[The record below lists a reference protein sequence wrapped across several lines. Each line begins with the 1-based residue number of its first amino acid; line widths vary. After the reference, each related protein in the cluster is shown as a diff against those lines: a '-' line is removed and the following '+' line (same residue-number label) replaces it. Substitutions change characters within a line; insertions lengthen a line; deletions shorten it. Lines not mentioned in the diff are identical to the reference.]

1 MLNIDHYMD
10 IKDLHRQGHSI
21 RQISRM
27 TGRSRNTI
35 RKVLELKKPP
45 TFRTPKRTSKL
56 DPYKDHIQARIA
68 ECNLSAV
75 RLLEEIRSMGYD
87 GGYSTVKD
95 YARTLRP
102 SGSYSKLTVRFETP
116 PGKQAQCDWGYCGQ
130 YQDLNGQK
138 HSVYAFVYVLAHS
151 RFMYVRFTTRMN
163 LKTLVDCHLKTFD
176 YCGGWPEQILYDN
189 MKQVRLDPK
198 TWNPGF
204 VDFVDHYG
212 IIPKTH
218 RPYRPRTKGKVE
230 RMVAY
235 VKDNFLNGR
244 RFADLNDLNMQALI
258 WLEQTANSR
267 VHATTGKVPS
277 ELLESEQ
284 LRACS
289 SCPAFQWI
297 DKVPRVANSEA
308 MVLYEKSHYSV
319 PVIAAGQSLCV
330 HAGAYSLRILM
341 GDTVIAE
348 HKRATHPGERIEDKA
363 HAEQR
368 WQSVLKEAAEGP
380 PPSPKWFIG
389 SATQVQARDLSSYEE
404 VTV

>member
-27 TGRSRNTI
+27 TGRSRNTV
-35 RKVLELKKPP
+35 RKALQANKPP
-45 TFRTPKRTSKL
+45 VFKAPSRPSKL
-56 DPYKDHIQARIA
+56 DPYKEHIRARVN

-75 RLLEEIRSMGYD
+75 RLLEEIRSMGYQ
-87 GGYSTVKD
+87 GGYSILKD
-95 YARTLRP
+95 FARTLRP
-102 SGSYSKLTVRFETP
+102 NKSYSKLTVRFETP

-130 YQDLNGQK
+130 YEDLSGNK
-138 HSVYAFVYVLAHS
+138 YSIYAFVYVLAHS
-151 RFMYVRFTTRMN
+151 RFMYVRFTTRMH
-163 LKTLVDCHLKTFD
+163 LKTLIECHQHAFD

-204 VDFVDHYG
+204 IDFIDHYG

-235 VKDNFLNGR
+235 VKDSFLNGR
-244 RFADLNDLNMQALI
+244 HFADIEELNAQALI
-258 WLEQTANSR
+258 WLEHTANSR
-267 VHATTGKVPS
+267 VHATTGQVPS
-277 ELLESEQ
+277 ELLAKEQ
-284 LRACS
+284 LTKS
-289 SCPAFQWI
+289 GSCPAFQWV

-308 MVLYEKSHYSV
+308 MVLYDKSHYSV
-319 PVIAAGQSLCV
+319 PVIAAGQTVSV
-330 HAGAYSLRILM
+330 HAGTYTLRILM

-348 HKRATHPGERIEDKA
+348 HPRATQCGQRIENKE
-363 HAEQR
+363 HARQR
-368 WQSVLKEAAEGP
+368 WQSVLEEAAAGP
-380 PPSPKWFIG
+380 PAAPQWFIG
-389 SATQVQARDLSSYEE
+389 SAPQVQARELSTYQE
-404 VTV
+404 VCR